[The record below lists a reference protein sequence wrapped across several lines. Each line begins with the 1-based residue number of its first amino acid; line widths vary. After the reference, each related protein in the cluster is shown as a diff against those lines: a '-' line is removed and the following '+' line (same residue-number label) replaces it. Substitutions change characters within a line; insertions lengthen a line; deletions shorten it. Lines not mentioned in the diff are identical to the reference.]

1 MNIVVIICSII
12 IPVFSL
18 NEKKPKLCINC
29 KFFKNSFMVDNK
41 FGKCSLFK
49 EDMKND
55 ADYFVTG
62 VQKYSDYTFCSIART
77 YEDMCGKEGNEY
89 IDKMSK

>member
-1 MNIVVIICSII
+1 MKNIFVIICS
-12 IPVFSL
+12 VYSL
-18 NEKKPKLCINC
+18 NEIFFKPKLCINC
-29 KFFKNSFMVDNK
+29 KFFKNSFIDDNK
-41 FGKCSLFK
+41 YGKCSLFK

-77 YEDMCGKEGNEY
+77 YDDMCGKEGKKY
-89 IDKMSK
+89 INKMSK